1 MKRKKKYTFKPNR
14 NTFLV
19 LLVIVILIIL
29 GIRSCTRFDR
39 SIRGAKYED
48 TNVNLPQYQI
58 RECRD
63 PEGTPTADH
72 FKIYPPK
79 ENDKVVYLTFDD
91 GPSPNITPQILDIL
105 KKYNVKATFFVVTQ
119 NAEKYPDIVKRA
131 AQEGHSI
138 AYHSYSHN
146 YNYIFE
152 SLDTFRDE
160 INKSRTVLTSILG
173 ENGFVDIFRFPGGAF
188 KNQKNEF
195 KEVLIEENISFV
207 NWNCL
212 TGDTESK
219 NPVSADL
226 ITRAK
231 NTAAKAGSDSL
242 VMLMHD
248 AGAKQASAD
257 ALPAIIEHLQ
267 SEGFRFDSL
276 RRY

>member
-39 SIRGAKYED
+39 SIRGAKYEN

-152 SLDTFRDE
+152 SLDTFREE

-267 SEGFRFDSL
+267 SKGFRFDSL

>member
-19 LLVIVILIIL
+19 LLVILILIIL

-131 AQEGHSI
+131 AQEGHSV

>member
-14 NTFLV
+14 NTFFV
-19 LLVIVILIIL
+19 LLVIVVLIIL
-29 GIRSCTRFDR
+29 GTRSCTRFDK
-39 SIRGAKYED
+39 SIRGAKYEE
-48 TNVNLPQYQI
+48 THVILPQYQI
-58 RECRD
+58 RECKD
-63 PEGTPTADH
+63 IDGNPTADH

-91 GPSPNITPQILDIL
+91 GPSPNITPQILDVL

-119 NAEKYPDIVKRA
+119 NAEKYPDVVRRA

-195 KEVLIEENISFV
+195 KEVLIEENISYV

-231 NTAAKAGSDSL
+231 NSVAKAGSDSL

-267 SEGFRFDSL
+267 NEGFRFDSL